1 MNPGWSPAHERAVT
15 LAFDKQTV
23 SAPFDIW
30 QNATAG
36 TPTERKRSDKSDPT
50 SLLLRLLYWI
60 YERRL
65 LDQIKQRPMPR
76 HVGVILDGNR
86 RHARKRGVSDP
97 CEIYQRGAE
106 KLDDI
111 LNWCA
116 ELRIPALTLWV
127 FSTENLKRSE
137 AEVSGILSA
146 IEAKV
151 SALAHEPFMHQK
163 RVRIQAIGRLD
174 LLPESV
180 VAAIRAAETATA
192 QYDLIT
198 LTIAVGYG
206 GREEIA
212 DAVRS
217 FVKVQA
223 LQGASLSDV
232 IERITPEAIACHL
245 YAADLP
251 DPDLII
257 RTSGEIRL
265 SGFLLWQSVH
275 SEFYFTDA
283 LWPAFRKVDFL
294 RAIRAYQARNRRFGC
309 RHCAS
314 PTIER
319 LAFGRAFAEE
329 PGAPGGEGEPCTG
342 TGGDS
347 PFERRVDMPPVR
359 WQRRSSHDG
368 ESWPGVLAVRQSR
381 RSRVPVCR
389 R

>member
-1 MNPGWSPAHERAVT
+1 MNPGWSPAYERVAT
-15 LAFDKQTV
+15 PAFDRQPV
-23 SAPFDIW
+23 CARLDVW
-30 QNATAG
+30 QNTTHRRPHDKNTAA
-36 TPTERKRSDKSDPT
+36 
-50 SLLLRLLYWI
+50 SLLLRFLYWI
-60 YERRL
+60 YERQL
-65 LDQIKQRPMPR
+65 LNQLKQRPMPR
-76 HVGVILDGNR
+76 HVGIILDGNR
-86 RHARKRGVSDP
+86 RHARKQGLSDP

-106 KLDDI
+106 KLDGI
-111 LNWCA
+111 LDWCA
-116 ELRIPALTLWV
+116 DLRIPALTLWV
-127 FSTENLKRSE
+127 FSTENLKRTQ

-151 SALAHEPFMHQK
+151 AALAHDPFMHQK

-180 VAAIRAAETATA
+180 VTAIRAAETATA
-192 QYDLIT
+192 QYDLMT

-217 FVKVQA
+217 FIKTQA
-223 LQGASLSDV
+223 REGASVSDV

-275 SEFYFTDA
+275 SEFYFTDV

-294 RAIRAYQARNRRFGC
+294 RAIRAYQARNRRFG
-309 RHCAS
+309 R
-314 PTIER
+314 
-319 LAFGRAFAEE
+319 
-329 PGAPGGEGEPCTG
+329 
-342 TGGDS
+342 
-347 PFERRVDMPPVR
+347 
-359 WQRRSSHDG
+359 
-368 ESWPGVLAVRQSR
+368 
-381 RSRVPVCR
+381 
-389 R
+389 

>member
-1 MNPGWSPAHERAVT
+1 MNPGWSPAHERIAT
-15 LAFDKQTV
+15 LAFDRRAT
-23 SAPFDIW
+23 SARLDAW
-30 QNATAG
+30 QKA
-36 TPTERKRSDKSDPT
+36 TERKPPKT
-50 SLLLRLLYWI
+50 STATSPLLRFLYWI

-65 LDQIKQRPMPR
+65 LNQLKQRPMPR
-76 HVGVILDGNR
+76 HIGIILDGNR
-86 RHARKRGVSDP
+86 RHARKRGLSDP

-111 LNWCA
+111 LDWCA
-116 ELRIPALTLWV
+116 ELRIAAVTLWV
-127 FSTENLKRSE
+127 FSTENLKRSQ

-151 SALAHEPFMHQK
+151 AALAHDPFMHQK
-163 RVRIQAIGRLD
+163 RIRIQAIGRLD
-174 LLPESV
+174 LLPVSV
-180 VAAIRAAETATA
+180 VTAIHAAETATA
-192 QYDLIT
+192 QYNLMT

-217 FVKVQA
+217 FVKMQA
-223 LQGASLSDV
+223 QQGASLSEV

-275 SEFYFTDA
+275 SEFYFTDV

-294 RAIRAYQARNRRFGC
+294 RAIRAYQARSRRFG
-309 RHCAS
+309 R
-314 PTIER
+314 
-319 LAFGRAFAEE
+319 
-329 PGAPGGEGEPCTG
+329 
-342 TGGDS
+342 
-347 PFERRVDMPPVR
+347 
-359 WQRRSSHDG
+359 
-368 ESWPGVLAVRQSR
+368 
-381 RSRVPVCR
+381 
-389 R
+389 

>member
-1 MNPGWSPAHERAVT
+1 MNPGWSPAHERAAT

-23 SAPFDIW
+23 SARLDSW
-30 QNATAG
+30 QTATELK
-36 TPTERKRSDKSDPT
+36 PPDKSTDT
-50 SLLLRLLYWI
+50 SLLLRFLYWI

-65 LDQIKQRPMPR
+65 LGQLKQRPMPR
-76 HVGVILDGNR
+76 HIGIIVDGNR
-86 RHARKRGVSDP
+86 RHARRRGVSDP

-106 KLDDI
+106 KLDDV
-111 LNWCA
+111 LAWCS
-116 ELRIPALTLWV
+116 ELRIPAVTLWV
-127 FSTENLKRSE
+127 FSTENLKRSQ

-151 SALAHEPFMHQK
+151 AALAHDPFMHQK

-174 LLPESV
+174 LLPESA
-180 VAAIRAAETATA
+180 VAAIRAAETATT
-192 QYDLIT
+192 QYDLMT

-217 FVKVQA
+217 FVKAQA
-223 LQGASLSDV
+223 REGASLSDV

-265 SGFLLWQSVH
+265 SGFLLWQSVY
-275 SEFYFTDA
+275 SEFYFTDV

-294 RAIRAYQARNRRFGC
+294 RAIRAYQARNRRFG
-309 RHCAS
+309 R
-314 PTIER
+314 
-319 LAFGRAFAEE
+319 
-329 PGAPGGEGEPCTG
+329 
-342 TGGDS
+342 
-347 PFERRVDMPPVR
+347 
-359 WQRRSSHDG
+359 
-368 ESWPGVLAVRQSR
+368 
-381 RSRVPVCR
+381 
-389 R
+389 

>member
-1 MNPGWSPAHERAVT
+1 MNRGWSPAHERAAMLT
-15 LAFDKQTV
+15 FDGQV
-23 SAPFDIW
+23 ASARLDAS
-30 QNATAG
+30 QNAT
-36 TPTERKRSDKSDPT
+36 ERKQPDKGT
-50 SLLLRLLYWI
+50 AASLLLRFLYWI
-60 YERRL
+60 YERQL
-65 LDQIKQRPMPR
+65 LNQLKQRPMPH
-76 HVGVILDGNR
+76 HVGIILDGNR
-86 RHARKRGVSDP
+86 RHARKRGLSDP

-111 LNWCA
+111 LEWCA
-116 ELRIPALTLWV
+116 ELHIPAVTLWV
-127 FSTENLKRSE
+127 FSTENLKRSQ

-151 SALAHEPFMHQK
+151 GTLAHDPFMHQK
-163 RVRIQAIGRLD
+163 RIRIQAIGRLD

-180 VAAIRAAETATA
+180 VAAIRAAEIATA
-192 QYDLIT
+192 QYDLMT

-217 FVKVQA
+217 FVKMQA
-223 LQGASLSDV
+223 QKGASLSEV

-275 SEFYFTDA
+275 SEFYFTDV

-294 RAIRAYQARNRRFGC
+294 RAIRAYQARNRRFG
-309 RHCAS
+309 R
-314 PTIER
+314 
-319 LAFGRAFAEE
+319 
-329 PGAPGGEGEPCTG
+329 
-342 TGGDS
+342 
-347 PFERRVDMPPVR
+347 
-359 WQRRSSHDG
+359 
-368 ESWPGVLAVRQSR
+368 
-381 RSRVPVCR
+381 
-389 R
+389 

>member
-1 MNPGWSPAHERAVT
+1 MSPGWSRSHERTAT
-15 LAFDKQTV
+15 LAFDGRAA
-23 SAPFDIW
+23 SARLDGS
-30 QNATAG
+30 QKDS
-36 TPTERKRSDKSDPT
+36 ERKQPDKGT
-50 SLLLRLLYWI
+50 AAWLLLRFLYWI

-65 LDQIKQRPMPR
+65 LSHLKQGPMPR
-76 HVGVILDGNR
+76 HVGIILDGNR

-127 FSTENLKRSE
+127 FSTENLKRSP

-151 SALAHEPFMHQK
+151 TALAHAPLMHQK
-163 RVRIQAIGRLD
+163 RIRIQAIGRLD
-174 LLPESV
+174 LLPDSV

-192 QYDLIT
+192 QYNLMT

-217 FVKVQA
+217 FVKTQA
-223 LQGASLSDV
+223 QEGASLCEV

-275 SEFYFTDA
+275 SEFYFTDV

-294 RAIRAYQARNRRFGC
+294 RAIRAYQARNRRFG
-309 RHCAS
+309 R
-314 PTIER
+314 
-319 LAFGRAFAEE
+319 
-329 PGAPGGEGEPCTG
+329 
-342 TGGDS
+342 
-347 PFERRVDMPPVR
+347 
-359 WQRRSSHDG
+359 
-368 ESWPGVLAVRQSR
+368 
-381 RSRVPVCR
+381 
-389 R
+389 